1 MSGTF
6 FDYQPGRINARFR
19 HGSGFDT
26 IVLRV
31 RMSGAVVTT
40 TPCDDQFQKG
50 NPVNHVAAK
59 QNFSVCM
66 TSVWCP
72 FADLIRFLEA
82 IVIQVRECSFDWDA
96 EGPCGVM
103 KWERRFVNKNGF
115 LTVEWHSRS
124 AKFEHRMMLDTK
136 QTVRMLYTAF
146 RQFVASPEY
155 DYLRYEEHTYGE
167 ELVDG
172 LGRRYSQNEIIEYLK
187 SLDLKA
193 ARKLLNAIFQRSG
206 FRKRG
211 MLAADWHSENAEQIK
226 QPIEFEQCMVLH
238 GDIGNE
244 DIDREGSDHYIRDEW
259 TGWDDAQRESDL
271 KELFASNTGSWYG
284 ARLREMRSTIIEDYL
299 SRDSN

>member
-1 MSGTF
+1 MPGTF
-6 FDYQPGRINARFR
+6 FDHQPGRINARFR

-26 IVLRV
+26 IVLRI

-124 AKFEHRMMLDTK
+124 SKFEHRMMLDTK
-136 QTVRMLYTAF
+136 QAVRMLYTAF
-146 RQFVASPEY
+146 RRFVESPEY
-155 DYLRYEEHTYGE
+155 DFLRYEEHTIGE
-167 ELVDG
+167 ALVTG
-172 LGRRYSQNEIIEYLK
+172 LGGRYSQNEIVEHIK
-187 SLDLKA
+187 WLDLKG
-193 ARKLLNAIFQRSG
+193 ARKLLNVILQRSG
-206 FRKRG
+206 YRHGCTYEWKP
-211 MLAADWHSENAEQIK
+211 ENADQIR
-226 QPIEFEQCMVLH
+226 QPMEFDQCMATYGVI
-238 GDIGNE
+238 DYE
-244 DIDREGSDHYIRDEW
+244 DSEYCKPDRYIRDEW
-259 TGWDDAQRESDL
+259 AGWDAAQREADL
-271 KELFASNTGSWYG
+271 LELLACGGSGGWYG
-284 ARLREMRSTIIEDYL
+284 APLREMRSTIIEEYL

>member
-26 IVLRV
+26 IVLRI

-146 RQFVASPEY
+146 RRFVESPEY
-155 DYLRYEEHTYGE
+155 DFIRYEEHTYGE
-167 ELVDG
+167 KIVAG
-172 LGRRYSQNEIIEYLK
+172 LGGLYNASEIINYLK
-187 SLDLKA
+187 WLDLRS
-193 ARKLLNAIFQRSG
+193 ARKLINVILQRVGYRRAFVSE
-206 FRKRG
+206 G
-211 MLAADWHSENAEQIK
+211 MPELPHEIKTPKTFDECLA
-226 QPIEFEQCMVLH
+226 LY
-238 GDIGNE
+238 GDIDYE
-244 DIDREGSDHYIRDEW
+244 DGETENSYQDIRDEW
-259 TGWDDAQRESDL
+259 VDWNIAQREADL
-271 KELFASNTGSWYG
+271 RDLFESGTSCWDG
-284 ARLREMRSTIIEDYL
+284 ARLRDLRSIIVEEYL
-299 SRDSN
+299 AQE